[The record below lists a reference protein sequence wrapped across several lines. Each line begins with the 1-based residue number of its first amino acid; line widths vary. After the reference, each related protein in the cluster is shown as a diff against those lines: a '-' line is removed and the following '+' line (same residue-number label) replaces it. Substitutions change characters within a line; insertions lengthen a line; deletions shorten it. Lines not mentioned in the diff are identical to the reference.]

1 MNRRAIY
8 FVQGALL
15 LSNVMAGIDSTNV
28 NTALPAII
36 ADLHG
41 LRLMAWIVAVFLL
54 GTAVSTLIWS
64 KMGERFGNKR
74 AYQMTTA
81 LFIVGSLLQ
90 GLAPN
95 IWFLIIARGV
105 AGLGNGGMISLPYIM
120 YADIFK
126 NPRDR
131 MRAL

>member
-1 MNRRAIY
+1 MFSNYRKKFCCESTAIY

-54 GTAVSTLIWS
+54 GTAKFQSYLV
-64 KMGERFGNKR
+64 KNGERFGNKR
-74 AYQMTTA
+74 VYQMTTA
-81 LFIVGSLLQ
+81 LFYCRLFTARLKSTSGFDVLQ
-90 GLAPN
+90 VLRVSAT
-95 IWFLIIARGV
+95 
-105 AGLGNGGMISLPYIM
+105 GG
-120 YADIFK
+120 
-126 NPRDR
+126 
-131 MRAL
+131 